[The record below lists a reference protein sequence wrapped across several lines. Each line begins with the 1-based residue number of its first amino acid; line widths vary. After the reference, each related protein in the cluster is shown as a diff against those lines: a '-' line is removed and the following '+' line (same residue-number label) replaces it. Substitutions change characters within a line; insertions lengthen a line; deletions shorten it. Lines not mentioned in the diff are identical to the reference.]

1 MIVRPTPTFSLSL
14 TPAEEALAEASV
26 ALHMARVNALLGRH
40 YDTEQYDQLLT
51 RYRTAKQQA
60 NAARAQYALY
70 QQPSTRV
77 ARAQGVSGW

>member
-51 RYRTAKQQA
+51 RYRTAKQHA

-70 QQPSTRV
+70 HPPSFP
-77 ARAQGVSGW
+77 AA